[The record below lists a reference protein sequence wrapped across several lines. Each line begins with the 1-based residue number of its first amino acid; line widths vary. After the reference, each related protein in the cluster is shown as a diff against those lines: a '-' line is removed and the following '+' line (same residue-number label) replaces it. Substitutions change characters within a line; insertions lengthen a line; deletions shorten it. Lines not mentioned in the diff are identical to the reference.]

1 MTDFEHDDIINLSD
15 LTDYIDE
22 HETDENPEGDLDIAD
37 AQARCK
43 VIRTVLDELRGSGG
57 DHQWKGDWYPG
68 YLVSDMHFQD
78 YAQQLA
84 EDIGAIPD
92 NLSWPCSCID
102 WAQAA
107 RELRHDYSSIEVEGV
122 TYWYR

>member
-1 MTDFEHDDIINLSD
+1 MTDFEHDDIINLPD

-22 HETDENPEGDLDIAD
+22 HEDAD
-37 AQARCK
+37 ADADDETQARCK
-43 VIRTVLDELRGSGG
+43 VIRTVLDELRGYGG

-68 YLVSDMHFQD
+68 CLVSDMHFED
-78 YAQQLA
+78 YARQLA

-92 NLSWPCSCID
+92 DVSWPCTCID
-102 WAQAA
+102 WSRAA
-107 RELRHDYSSIEVEGV
+107 RELRIDYSSVEIEGV